1 MIKMNNKGRL
11 ALAQITLLVFGII
24 AIGYALGSEVR
35 NVSGAADTT
44 KVVTS
49 TTNTMS
55 YKIIKD
61 DTLTKIA
68 RDYNTDV
75 KTLLKLNPSIKDPDI
90 IYAGKSI
97 NVPKTVSPPSG
108 APGPV
113 DVKKGLVEVK
123 DSEKILNQPGDLK
136 LSEDYCKNNRLSVGC
151 NPEDTDDKGST
162 NLEEKNT
169 DKNIP
174 ANAKTINHA
183 GALSVLGGQLMKGL
197 EWSMYVVGAIQI
209 VGRIVGMEDNLV
221 NSLSGAAFGG
231 IMAGQATYGL
241 FKEGGYFYSE
251 TGNKMWSAATVNGE
265 GGGFWSNL
273 LADGKG
279 ITNTQVTSVGVGIV
293 VAAIILYMT
302 YKSEDTETISFTCE
316 QWQAPVGGNMCEQC
330 NKQSILPCSEYQCRS
345 LGQSCEI
352 INKGTAEEK
361 CAWINRNDVTPPIIS
376 LWKDSLSK
384 NHRYT
389 PDTSVS
395 PPDVGT
401 KIVYEQSKD
410 GCIKAFTPLEFGI
423 ITDEPASC
431 KLDYVRKDSFAN
443 MSYYLGGT
451 PAFLYNHTQIMSL
464 PGSSNLAAENITI
477 QNNGEYSLFIRCL
490 DSNGNENVATWVFRF
505 CVEKG
510 PDTTPPMIVATN
522 LLNGMPVSFNQSSIN
537 FETYTNEPATCK
549 WGHLDQSYEDME
561 NKMTCSSSVIEMNA
575 QMVYKCKTTLN
586 GIKDN
591 IDNNF
596 YIRCEDNPSASESDR
611 NRNTESYKFSLIGTK
626 PLIINEVSPNET
638 IKDST
643 DVVKVTL
650 GVKTSAGYQEGNS
663 TCYYSPTETT
673 EDYVMF
679 FNTNSYLHS
688 QELYL
693 PSGEYTYYIKC
704 VDLGG
709 NVDTNKTIFKVE
721 TDTFSPIIVRAY
733 NEESNLKIITD
744 ESAMCVYGFNDCLY
758 NIEDGLEMSSIDVNQ
773 TQHYVS
779 WDTGKTFYIKCMDK
793 YENQPYPNQCSMILR
808 PQEKI
813 EIEED

>member
-1 MIKMNNKGRL
+1 
-11 ALAQITLLVFGII
+11 
-24 AIGYALGSEVR
+24 
-35 NVSGAADTT
+35 
-44 KVVTS
+44 
-49 TTNTMS
+49 
-55 YKIIKD
+55 
-61 DTLTKIA
+61 
-68 RDYNTDV
+68 
-75 KTLLKLNPSIKDPDI
+75 
-90 IYAGKSI
+90 
-97 NVPKTVSPPSG
+97 
-108 APGPV
+108 
-113 DVKKGLVEVK
+113 
-123 DSEKILNQPGDLK
+123 
-136 LSEDYCKNNRLSVGC
+136 
-151 NPEDTDDKGST
+151 
-162 NLEEKNT
+162 
-169 DKNIP
+169 
-174 ANAKTINHA
+174 
-183 GALSVLGGQLMKGL
+183 
-197 EWSMYVVGAIQI
+197 
-209 VGRIVGMEDNLV
+209 
-221 NSLSGAAFGG
+221 
-231 IMAGQATYGL
+231 
-241 FKEGGYFYSE
+241 
-251 TGNKMWSAATVNGE
+251 
-265 GGGFWSNL
+265 
-273 LADGKG
+273 
-279 ITNTQVTSVGVGIV
+279 
-293 VAAIILYMT
+293 
-302 YKSEDTETISFTCE
+302 
-316 QWQAPVGGNMCEQC
+316 
-330 NKQSILPCSEYQCRS
+330 
-345 LGQSCEI
+345 
-352 INKGTAEEK
+352 
-361 CAWINRNDVTPPIIS
+361 
-376 LWKDSLSK
+376 
-384 NHRYT
+384 
-389 PDTSVS
+389 
-395 PPDVGT
+395 
-401 KIVYEQSKD
+401 
-410 GCIKAFTPLEFGI
+410 
-423 ITDEPASC
+423 
-431 KLDYVRKDSFAN
+431 
-443 MSYYLGGT
+443 
-451 PAFLYNHTQIMSL
+451 
-464 PGSSNLAAENITI
+464 
-477 QNNGEYSLFIRCL
+477 
-490 DSNGNENVATWVFRF
+490 
-505 CVEKG
+505 
-510 PDTTPPMIVATN
+510 
-522 LLNGMPVSFNQSSIN
+522 
-537 FETYTNEPATCK
+537 
-549 WGHLDQSYEDME
+549 ME

>member
-1 MIKMNNKGRL
+1 MLGEEIEFTMGGKIYEGTLTKNDKGLFFNGKSFEVTNEGASTSLKDALINPNEIKDATYEGLYSGMGKGFL
-11 ALAQITLLVFGII
+11 GNLIEGA
-24 AIGYALGSEVR
+24 GYAL
-35 NVSGAADTT
+35 
-44 KVVTS
+44 VV
-49 TTNTMS
+49 M
-55 YKIIKD
+55 
-61 DTLTKIA
+61 
-68 RDYNTDV
+68 
-75 KTLLKLNPSIKDPDI
+75 
-90 IYAGKSI
+90 
-97 NVPKTVSPPSG
+97 
-108 APGPV
+108 
-113 DVKKGLVEVK
+113 
-123 DSEKILNQPGDLK
+123 
-136 LSEDYCKNNRLSVGC
+136 
-151 NPEDTDDKGST
+151 
-162 NLEEKNT
+162 
-169 DKNIP
+169 
-174 ANAKTINHA
+174 
-183 GALSVLGGQLMKGL
+183 
-197 EWSMYVVGAIQI
+197 GAIKMI
-209 VGRIVGMEDNLV
+209 GPMLGMEDNMA
-221 NSLSGAAFGG
+221 NSLSAAAFGG
-231 IMAGQATYGL
+231 IMAYKGVI
-241 FKEGGYFYSE
+241 GGVE
-251 TGNKMWSAATVNGE
+251 QWVGTGWGNKALIANPENIVTKQFSKLTNAQGAGLAA
-265 GGGFWSNL
+265 
-273 LADGKG
+273 G
-279 ITNTQVTSVGVGIV
+279 II
-293 VAAIILYMT
+293 VAAIILYKT

-693 PSGEYTYYIKC
+693 PSGEYTYYVKC